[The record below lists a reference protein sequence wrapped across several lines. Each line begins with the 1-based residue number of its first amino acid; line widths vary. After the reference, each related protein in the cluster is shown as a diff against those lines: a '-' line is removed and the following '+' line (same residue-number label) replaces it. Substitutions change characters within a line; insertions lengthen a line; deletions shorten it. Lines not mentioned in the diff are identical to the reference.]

1 MAQGAKIRGASK
13 IIGVDTNPEKY
24 EKGMLSIRKCST
36 GLWIPEC
43 SQKLLNYFLLMQE
56 RPLA

>member
-24 EKGMLSIRKCST
+24 EKGMLSIQNAQQDYGFQNALKSC
-36 GLWIPEC
+36 
-43 SQKLLNYFLLMQE
+43 
-56 RPLA
+56 